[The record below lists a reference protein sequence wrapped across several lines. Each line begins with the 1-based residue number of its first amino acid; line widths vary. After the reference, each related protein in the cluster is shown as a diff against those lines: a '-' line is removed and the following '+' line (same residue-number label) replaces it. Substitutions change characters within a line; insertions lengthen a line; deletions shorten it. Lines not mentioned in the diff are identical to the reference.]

1 MTYNPTITT
10 TDLGGDITTLAKTLL
25 QQSTEKQM
33 RTTVEVSE
41 TSTAS
46 PVFTP

>member
-41 TSTAS
+41 TATQAAA
-46 PVFTP
+46 FQL